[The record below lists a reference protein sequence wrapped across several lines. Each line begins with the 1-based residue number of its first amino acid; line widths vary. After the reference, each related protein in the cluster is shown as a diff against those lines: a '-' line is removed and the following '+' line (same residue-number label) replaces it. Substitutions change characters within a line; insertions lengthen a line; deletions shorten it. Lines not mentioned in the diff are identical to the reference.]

1 MKHLTKLASCLI
13 GVSLQPKH
21 LIGVLAFLLSFLTA
35 GPALALP
42 SYREVREGYRS
53 SESLLLDRNGQL
65 LHERR
70 TDLSVRRLA
79 WTPLEEVSP
88 ALQASVVRAE
98 DKRFF
103 EHAGVDWRALA
114 AAGAQGILSGRWR
127 GASTISMQLA
137 AQLEREPP
145 NGPGR
150 RSLARKWRQV
160 QAARRL
166 EATWRK
172 AEILEAYLNLVYFR
186 GEYQGVD
193 AACRGLFGKAPH
205 GVNAAESLVLASLI
219 RSPNATGDWVAE
231 RAARLQKALDWPVHE
246 ADLRETTIQS
256 LNRADLIRPQADLAP
271 HVARRLI
278 AGRHAPSVASTLDA
292 GLQRFSRERLSHHLE
307 LLKPRNVGE
316 GALLVVENRSGE
328 VLAYVS
334 HTNDPARSRYVDGV
348 WARRQ
353 AGSALKPFLYALA
366 FDRRILT
373 PASILD
379 DSPLDISV
387 ASGIYQPRNYHGGY
401 QGAVTA
407 RAALA
412 SSMNIPAVRT
422 AEMTGVEEFLRVLR
436 DLGFKGLAEDGDF
449 YGPSLALG
457 TADVSLW
464 ELVAAYRALANGGVA
479 GELRLAP
486 GELAAAA
493 ARRVFTEEAAFLV
506 SDILADRE
514 ARSLTFGL
522 ENVLSTRFRA
532 AVKTGT
538 SKDMRDNWCVG
549 YSRHYTVGVWV
560 GNFSGEPMREVS
572 GVTGAAPLWLEVMN
586 SLHGEEAG
594 PAAAPPTGLVRAATG
609 AGRAPRTEWFIRGTE
624 PVADPAP
631 DAAVGV
637 RIAYPPAGAVFAL
650 DPDMPRGRQ
659 RIVFSVQGQSDGL
672 RWRLNGRDLGP
683 AGAPAYWT
691 PAVGRHVLALSDG
704 TGAMVASVRFQVKG
718 GAAASD

>member
-1 MKHLTKLASCLI
+1 MAGHCSFGKTIYVILAVVAAL
-13 GVSLQPKH
+13 
-21 LIGVLAFLLSFLTA
+21 LAATDA
-35 GPALALP
+35 RALP
-42 SYREVREGYRS
+42 SYPEVRAGYRS
-53 SESLLLDRNGQL
+53 SESLLLDRHGQL
-65 LHERR
+65 LHEQR
-70 TDLSVRRLA
+70 TDLSVRRLG

-114 AAGAQGILSGRWR
+114 AAGAQGVFSGKWR

-145 NGPGR
+145 NDPGR

-160 QAARRL
+160 QTARRL
-166 EATWRK
+166 EREWRK

-186 GEYQGVD
+186 GELQGVE
-193 AACRGLFGKAPH
+193 AACRALFRKAPH
-205 GVNAAESLVLASLI
+205 GVNAAESLVLAALI
-219 RSPNATGDWVAE
+219 RAPNATADQVAE
-231 RAARLQKALDWPVHE
+231 RAARLSKALGWPVG
-246 ADLRETTIQS
+246 ETELGQTVAQS
-256 LNRADLIRPQADLAP
+256 LHRAYFIPQADLAP
-271 HVARRLI
+271 HVAQRLADRR
-278 AGRHAPSVASTLDA
+278 RHEPAVTTTLDA
-292 GLQRFSRERLSHHLE
+292 GLQRLARERLAHHLE

-316 GALLVVENRSGE
+316 GALLAVENRSGE
-328 VLAYVS
+328 VLAYVT
-334 HTNDPARSRYVDGV
+334 HTNAPARSRHVDGV
-348 WARRQ
+348 RARRQ

-373 PASILD
+373 PASVLD
-379 DSPLDISV
+379 DTPLDISV

-407 RAALA
+407 RTALA

-422 AEMTGVEEFLRVLR
+422 AEMTGVEAFLRTLR
-436 DLGFKGLAEDGDF
+436 DLGFKELAEEGDF
-449 YGPSLALG
+449 FGPSLALG

-479 GELRLAP
+479 GELRLTP
-486 GELAAAA
+486 GGPAAAA

-538 SKDMRDNWCVG
+538 SKDMRDNWCIG
-549 YSRHYTVGVWV
+549 YSRQYTVGVWV

-572 GVTGAAPLWLEVMN
+572 GVSGAAPLWLEMMN
-586 SLHGEEAG
+586 ALHGEEAD
-594 PAAAPPTGLVRAATG
+594 PAAAPPPGLVRAAAG
-609 AGRAPRTEWFIRGTE
+609 AGSAPRTEWFIRGTE
-624 PVADPAP
+624 PAADLSSE
-631 DAAVGV
+631 AAVGA

-650 DPDMPRGRQ
+650 DPDIPRGRQ
-659 RIVFSVQGQSDGL
+659 RIVFSVQGGGDGL

-683 AGAPAYWT
+683 AETPAYWT
-691 PAVGRHVLALSDG
+691 PAVGRHLLALRDV
-704 TGAMVASVRFQVKG
+704 TGAMIDSVRFQVRG
-718 GAAASD
+718 SAAASD